1 MGKMS
6 TGGLQHHPGN
16 DQVPAATSSA
26 SHNNTVPE
34 FHHPKHSQPQQQF
47 VLTGDFLPSNFR
59 TQSVQ
64 IAKDTIHYIC
74 RHENCIPP
82 PNRTA
87 VIMRNL
93 LDDTLKNRLEMMR
106 NLVMTLDIQQ
116 RDQLELLHS
125 IATNM
130 FDDQLVNWG
139 RIVTFHAF
147 CGYLARY
154 CEERHIPDCGDLIAE
169 ILANIVVNRLGLWIV
184 ANGGWVCN
192 HLHPIGFHLCSVQ
205 RAKAKLRIMRMFYD
219 TLFGLKK
226 NHLC

>member
-1 MGKMS
+1 MDKSAFGHMPYQHVN
-6 TGGLQHHPGN
+6 GGVYPM
-16 DQVPAATSSA
+16 ATSNGA
-26 SHNNTVPE
+26 ELGSHNNAR
-34 FHHPKHSQPQQQF
+34 SQQQF
-47 VLTGDFLPSNFR
+47 VLTGDFLPQNFR

-74 RHENCIPP
+74 RHDNCLPAP
-82 PNRTA
+82 SKATL
-87 VIMRNL
+87 IMRNL

-106 NLVMTLDIQQ
+106 NLVTTLDVQS
-116 RDQLELLHS
+116 REQLELLHN

-184 ANGGWVCN
+184 ANGGWVSSYVYM
-192 HLHPIGFHLCSVQ
+192 FSVIV
-205 RAKAKLRIMRMFYD
+205 LRLNKS
-219 TLFGLKK
+219 T
-226 NHLC
+226 